1 MTDFNAEIIREFRSS
16 GGAVGGPLEG
26 IPLVLITHRGAKT
39 GAVHTTPVRYYRDGD
54 RLIVFASNMGAA
66 VHPAWFHNI
75 VANPQVTAEVGD
87 ENYQANATVLQGK
100 ARDEMW
106 SRLRAELPFL
116 VEHQERAG
124 SRQIPLV
131 ALTRMG

>member
-1 MTDFNAEIIREFRSS
+1 VTDFNADIIREFRSS

-39 GAVHTTPVRYYRDGD
+39 GAVRTTPVRYYRDGD

-87 ENYQANATVLQGK
+87 ERYEANATVLQGN
-100 ARDEMW
+100 ARDDMW
-106 SRLRAELPFL
+106 SRLVAELPFL
-116 VEHQERAG
+116 VEHQQRAG

-131 ALTRMG
+131 ALTRVG